1 MSDLGAISSY
11 ALAMQN
17 VQMSLLKNAVEAQ
30 QQAVEILLN
39 PDNSRVVSP
48 SETLGTNIEHQR
60 LELKHIYKRHRQ
72 CTRGNKLKRKNQHI
86 SKHCSIIRRTVFFAN
101 PAKNKIINKR

>member
-39 PDNSRVVSP
+39 PDNSRIVSA
-48 SETLGTNIEHQR
+48 SETLGTNID
-60 LELKHIYKRHRQ
+60 
-72 CTRGNKLKRKNQHI
+72 I
-86 SKHCSIIRRTVFFAN
+86 SV
-101 PAKNKIINKR
+101 

>member
-39 PDNSRVVSP
+39 PDNSRIVSA
-48 SETLGTNIEHQR
+48 SETLGINID
-60 LELKHIYKRHRQ
+60 
-72 CTRGNKLKRKNQHI
+72 I
-86 SKHCSIIRRTVFFAN
+86 SV
-101 PAKNKIINKR
+101 

>member
-39 PDNSRVVSP
+39 PDNSRVVSA
-48 SETLGTNIEHQR
+48 SETLGTNID
-60 LELKHIYKRHRQ
+60 
-72 CTRGNKLKRKNQHI
+72 I
-86 SKHCSIIRRTVFFAN
+86 SI
-101 PAKNKIINKR
+101 

>member
-39 PDNSRVVSP
+39 PDNRRVVSP
-48 SETLGTNIEHQR
+48 SETLGTNID
-60 LELKHIYKRHRQ
+60 
-72 CTRGNKLKRKNQHI
+72 I
-86 SKHCSIIRRTVFFAN
+86 SV
-101 PAKNKIINKR
+101 

>member
-1 MSDLGAISSY
+1 MRLNKTWRNAVSDLGAISSY

-39 PDNSRVVSP
+39 PDNSRIVSA
-48 SETLGTNIEHQR
+48 SETLGTNID
-60 LELKHIYKRHRQ
+60 
-72 CTRGNKLKRKNQHI
+72 I
-86 SKHCSIIRRTVFFAN
+86 SV
-101 PAKNKIINKR
+101 

>member
-17 VQMSLLKNAVEAQ
+17 FQMSLLKNAVEAQ

-48 SETLGTNIEHQR
+48 SETLGTNID
-60 LELKHIYKRHRQ
+60 
-72 CTRGNKLKRKNQHI
+72 I
-86 SKHCSIIRRTVFFAN
+86 SV
-101 PAKNKIINKR
+101 

>member
-30 QQAVEILLN
+30 QQAVEILLS
-39 PDNSRVVSP
+39 PDNSRVVSA
-48 SETLGTNIEHQR
+48 SETLGTNID
-60 LELKHIYKRHRQ
+60 
-72 CTRGNKLKRKNQHI
+72 I
-86 SKHCSIIRRTVFFAN
+86 SV
-101 PAKNKIINKR
+101 

>member
-30 QQAVEILLN
+30 QAVEILLN

-48 SETLGTNIEHQR
+48 SETLGTNID
-60 LELKHIYKRHRQ
+60 
-72 CTRGNKLKRKNQHI
+72 I
-86 SKHCSIIRRTVFFAN
+86 SV
-101 PAKNKIINKR
+101 

>member
-39 PDNSRVVSP
+39 PDNSRVVCP
-48 SETLGTNIEHQR
+48 SETLGTNID
-60 LELKHIYKRHRQ
+60 
-72 CTRGNKLKRKNQHI
+72 I
-86 SKHCSIIRRTVFFAN
+86 SV
-101 PAKNKIINKR
+101 

>member
-11 ALAMQN
+11 TLAMQN

-48 SETLGTNIEHQR
+48 SETLGTNID
-60 LELKHIYKRHRQ
+60 
-72 CTRGNKLKRKNQHI
+72 I
-86 SKHCSIIRRTVFFAN
+86 SV
-101 PAKNKIINKR
+101 

>member
-39 PDNSRVVSP
+39 PDNSRVVSA
-48 SETLGTNIEHQR
+48 SETLGTNID
-60 LELKHIYKRHRQ
+60 
-72 CTRGNKLKRKNQHI
+72 I
-86 SKHCSIIRRTVFFAN
+86 SV
-101 PAKNKIINKR
+101 

>member
-1 MSDLGAISSY
+1 VSDLGAISSY

-48 SETLGTNIEHQR
+48 SETLGTNID
-60 LELKHIYKRHRQ
+60 
-72 CTRGNKLKRKNQHI
+72 I
-86 SKHCSIIRRTVFFAN
+86 SV
-101 PAKNKIINKR
+101 

>member
-1 MSDLGAISSY
+1 MGAISSY

-48 SETLGTNIEHQR
+48 SETLGTNID
-60 LELKHIYKRHRQ
+60 
-72 CTRGNKLKRKNQHI
+72 I
-86 SKHCSIIRRTVFFAN
+86 SV
-101 PAKNKIINKR
+101 

>member
-48 SETLGTNIEHQR
+48 SETLGTNID
-60 LELKHIYKRHRQ
+60 I
-72 CTRGNKLKRKNQHI
+72 C
-86 SKHCSIIRRTVFFAN
+86 V
-101 PAKNKIINKR
+101 

>member
-39 PDNSRVVSP
+39 LDNSRVVSP
-48 SETLGTNIEHQR
+48 SETLGTNID
-60 LELKHIYKRHRQ
+60 
-72 CTRGNKLKRKNQHI
+72 I
-86 SKHCSIIRRTVFFAN
+86 SV
-101 PAKNKIINKR
+101 

>member
-39 PDNSRVVSP
+39 PYNSRVVSP
-48 SETLGTNIEHQR
+48 SETLGTNID
-60 LELKHIYKRHRQ
+60 
-72 CTRGNKLKRKNQHI
+72 I
-86 SKHCSIIRRTVFFAN
+86 SV
-101 PAKNKIINKR
+101 

>member
-1 MSDLGAISSY
+1 MSNLGAISSY

-39 PDNSRVVSP
+39 PDNSRVVSA
-48 SETLGTNIEHQR
+48 SETLGTNID
-60 LELKHIYKRHRQ
+60 
-72 CTRGNKLKRKNQHI
+72 I
-86 SKHCSIIRRTVFFAN
+86 SV
-101 PAKNKIINKR
+101 

>member
-17 VQMSLLKNAVEAQ
+17 VQKSLLKNAVEAQ

-48 SETLGTNIEHQR
+48 SETLGTNID
-60 LELKHIYKRHRQ
+60 
-72 CTRGNKLKRKNQHI
+72 I
-86 SKHCSIIRRTVFFAN
+86 SV
-101 PAKNKIINKR
+101 

>member
-39 PDNSRVVSP
+39 PTTAVLFP
-48 SETLGTNIEHQR
+48 LLKLWEPTLT
-60 LELKHIYKRHRQ
+60 
-72 CTRGNKLKRKNQHI
+72 
-86 SKHCSIIRRTVFFAN
+86 SAFRT
-101 PAKNKIINKR
+101 

>member
-48 SETLGTNIEHQR
+48 SGTLGTNID
-60 LELKHIYKRHRQ
+60 
-72 CTRGNKLKRKNQHI
+72 I
-86 SKHCSIIRRTVFFAN
+86 SV
-101 PAKNKIINKR
+101 

>member
-48 SETLGTNIEHQR
+48 SETLGTN
-60 LELKHIYKRHRQ
+60 
-72 CTRGNKLKRKNQHI
+72 TDI
-86 SKHCSIIRRTVFFAN
+86 SV
-101 PAKNKIINKR
+101 

>member
-17 VQMSLLKNAVEAQ
+17 VQMSLLKNTVEAQ

-39 PDNSRVVSP
+39 PDNSRIVSA
-48 SETLGTNIEHQR
+48 SETLGTNID
-60 LELKHIYKRHRQ
+60 
-72 CTRGNKLKRKNQHI
+72 I
-86 SKHCSIIRRTVFFAN
+86 SV
-101 PAKNKIINKR
+101 

>member
-39 PDNSRVVSP
+39 PHNSRVVSP
-48 SETLGTNIEHQR
+48 SETLGTNID
-60 LELKHIYKRHRQ
+60 
-72 CTRGNKLKRKNQHI
+72 I
-86 SKHCSIIRRTVFFAN
+86 SV
-101 PAKNKIINKR
+101 